1 MTEVFNNQE
10 NNQQGKPVAPEMK
23 HGPVVFPV
31 MEERLKIGKQEI
43 ETGKIRITKE
53 VQEEVHNLEMPLL
66 EDHINIEKVLINQ
79 YVETAPRVRYEGDT
93 TILPVVKEVMVVV
106 KKLMLVEE
114 VRITRTQKETV
125 KHQQETLKKENI
137 TITRVGSDPASI

>member
-1 MTEVFNNQE
+1 MKEDFNNQE
-10 NNQQGKPVAPEMK
+10 NNQQGNQIFEMK

-31 MEERLKIGKQEI
+31 MEERLEIDKKEI
-43 ETGKIRITKE
+43 ETGKIRINKE
-53 VQEEVHNLEMPLL
+53 VQEEVHNLKMALL

-79 YVETAPRVRYEGDT
+79 YVETAPPVRYEGDT

-114 VRITRTQKETV
+114 VHITRTQKETI
-125 KHQQETLKKENI
+125 KHQQETTKKENI
-137 TITRVGSDPASI
+137 TITRVGSDPAST